1 MEKKTRVDV
10 DAIFSTENLARE
22 TTEQTEQTP
31 NNPVLRLPTITEQLL
46 TSEVAT
52 ISVKREADT
61 FSS

>member
-1 MEKKTRVDV
+1 MEKKTRVNV

-22 TTEQTEQTP
+22 TIEQTEQTP

-52 ISVKREADT
+52 ISVKGEADT